1 MKPEIKKLLIL
12 NAPYLLFVYLFDKV
26 GQAARL
32 APGADMS
39 AKLLSIGDGFAAAF
53 SNALPSLHPIDL
65 LIGIA
70 GAAIIRLGSQSKIF
84 NASSG
89 SISANARVTNVE
101 LNVTVS
107 RGSIPFYIVVE
118 SPNGYQAERYI
129 STSGKVEFDEFNDF
143 YPKGTWKIY
152 IYNRGSAFTDV
163 STATARITV
172 NYGYDSYS

>member
-1 MKPEIKKLLIL
+1 MKKRITSICLIIL
-12 NAPYLLFVYLFDKV
+12 MLCAMCGTSV
-26 GQAARL
+26 
-32 APGADMS
+32 
-39 AKLLSIGDGFAAAF
+39 FAAE
-53 SNALPSLHPIDL
+53 LPSENMVSPMYLHNDYFT
-65 LIGIA
+65 GGTGTMNSIA
-70 GAAIIRLGSQSKIF
+70 ALSPNLQF
-84 NASSG
+84 FYW

>member
-1 MKPEIKKLLIL
+1 MEAHPCKAPVRAENVQPLCQYKPT
-12 NAPYLLFVYLFDKV
+12 V
-26 GQAARL
+26 
-32 APGADMS
+32 
-39 AKLLSIGDGFAAAF
+39 
-53 SNALPSLHPIDL
+53 
-65 LIGIA
+65 
-70 GAAIIRLGSQSKIF
+70 
-84 NASSG
+84 
-89 SISANARVTNVE
+89 NARVTNVE

-143 YPKGTWKIY
+143 YPKGTWKVY

>member
-1 MKPEIKKLLIL
+1 MKFFCGGRDIIFSPKEPIIFIK
-12 NAPYLLFVYLFDKV
+12 
-26 GQAARL
+26 
-32 APGADMS
+32 
-39 AKLLSIGDGFAAAF
+39 
-53 SNALPSLHPIDL
+53 
-65 LIGIA
+65 
-70 GAAIIRLGSQSKIF
+70 

-163 STATARITV
+163 STATARITA

>member
-1 MKPEIKKLLIL
+1 M
-12 NAPYLLFVYLFDKV
+12 
-26 GQAARL
+26 
-32 APGADMS
+32 
-39 AKLLSIGDGFAAAF
+39 
-53 SNALPSLHPIDL
+53 
-65 LIGIA
+65 
-70 GAAIIRLGSQSKIF
+70 
-84 NASSG
+84 
-89 SISANARVTNVE
+89 E

>member
-1 MKPEIKKLLIL
+1 MKKRITLLCLIIL
-12 NAPYLLFVYLFDKV
+12 MLCAMCGTSV
-26 GQAARL
+26 
-32 APGADMS
+32 
-39 AKLLSIGDGFAAAF
+39 FAAE
-53 SNALPSLHPIDL
+53 LPSENMVSPMYLHNDYFT
-65 LIGIA
+65 GGTGTMNSIA
-70 GAAIIRLGSQSKIF
+70 GSQSKIF
-84 NASSG
+84 NSSSG

>member
-1 MKPEIKKLLIL
+1 MKKRITSICLIIL
-12 NAPYLLFVYLFDKV
+12 MLCAMCGTSV
-26 GQAARL
+26 
-32 APGADMS
+32 
-39 AKLLSIGDGFAAAF
+39 FAAE
-53 SNALPSLHPIDL
+53 LPSENMVSPMYLHNDYFT
-65 LIGIA
+65 GGTGTMNSIA
-70 GAAIIRLGSQSKIF
+70 GSQSKIF
-84 NASSG
+84 NSSSG

-172 NYGYDSYS
+172 NYGYDSYSYNRVYCYLEVYL

>member
-1 MKPEIKKLLIL
+1 MVANMQTTIL
-12 NAPYLLFVYLFDKV
+12 NHTESSYNYEKAYNIT
-26 GQAARL
+26 
-32 APGADMS
+32 
-39 AKLLSIGDGFAAAF
+39 LSNSTDAVCLCGTSVAAAENMISPMYLYNDYF
-53 SNALPSLHPIDL
+53 TGGTGTMNSM
-65 LIGIA
+65 A
-70 GAAIIRLGSQSKIF
+70 GSHSKIF

-89 SISANARVTNVE
+89 SISTNARVTNVE

>member
-1 MKPEIKKLLIL
+1 MKFFFGGGWIL
-12 NAPYLLFVYLFDKV
+12 YFRQKSRLYLCGTSV
-26 GQAARL
+26 
-32 APGADMS
+32 
-39 AKLLSIGDGFAAAF
+39 FAAE
-53 SNALPSLHPIDL
+53 LPSENMVSPMYLHNDYFT
-65 LIGIA
+65 GGTGTMNSIA
-70 GAAIIRLGSQSKIF
+70 GSQSKIF
-84 NASSG
+84 NSSSG